1 MSSTTA
7 APPVLRSQHAG
18 RRPRAWLAPR
28 AVLAGGAALSAL
40 FLAVALIGL
49 LVDDRVITGAPAWM
63 KPVKFGVSITVYLL
77 TLRWVLSHV
86 QGHRRLVGLI
96 SGVVIVALVVELAV
110 IGGQVVRGTTSH
122 FNASSPLD
130 GALFSLM
137 GMMISLVFLA
147 TLAAGVLVLRRRGLD
162 AGLAA
167 GLRWGIGV
175 SLVGM
180 AQAGLMI
187 SNTTGNPTGGH
198 TVGAPD
204 GGPGMPLTGWSL
216 THGDLRISHFVG
228 LHALQL
234 LPLLAWVL
242 ATRTGLGERSRARLV
257 RVAGVATVGLV
268 VLLSWQA
275 LRAQPL
281 LQPDAA
287 TLLALAGL
295 GVVTA
300 AGAALVLRG
309 RP

>member
-1 MSSTTA
+1 MTSTTA
-7 APPVLRSQHAG
+7 APPVPRRQLTG

-28 AVLAGGAALSAL
+28 TVLAGGAALSAL
-40 FLAVALIGL
+40 FLAVALVGL

-63 KPVKFGVSITVYLL
+63 KPAKFGVSIVVYLL

-110 IGGQVVRGTTSH
+110 IGGSH
-122 FNASSPLD
+122 FNAATDLD

-187 SNTTGNPTGGH
+187 ANTGSSPTGGH
-198 TVGAPD
+198 TVGAAD

-216 THGDLRISHFVG
+216 AHGDLRIGHFVG
-228 LHALQL
+228 LHAMQL

-257 RVAGVATVGLV
+257 RVAGAATLGVVA
-268 VLLSWQA
+268 LLSWQA
-275 LRAQPL
+275 LRGQAL

-287 TLLALAGL
+287 TLLALGGLAAFTAG
-295 GVVTA
+295 GV
-300 AGAALVLRG
+300 ALVLR
-309 RP
+309 RRA

>member
-1 MSSTTA
+1 MTSTTA
-7 APPVLRSQHAG
+7 APPAPRAQPAG
-18 RRPRAWLAPR
+18 RRPGAWLAPR
-28 AVLAGGAALSAL
+28 TVLAGGAALSAL
-40 FLAVALIGL
+40 FLAVALVGL
-49 LVDDRVITGAPAWM
+49 LVDDRVITGVPAWL
-63 KPVKFGVSITVYLL
+63 KPAKFGVSIVVYLL

-86 QGHRRLVGLI
+86 QGHRRTVGLI
-96 SGVVIVALVVELAV
+96 TGVVVVALVVELAV

-122 FNASSPLD
+122 FNFSTSLD

-137 GMMISLVFLA
+137 GVMISLVFLA

-187 SNTTGNPTGGH
+187 ANTGSSPSGGH

-216 THGDLRISHFVG
+216 AHGDLRIGHFVG
-228 LHALQL
+228 LHAMQL

-257 RVAGVATVGLV
+257 RVAGVATLGLV

-275 LRAQPL
+275 LRGQAL

-295 GVVTA
+295 GAVTA
-300 AGAALVLRG
+300 SGVLLVLR
-309 RP
+309 RRA